1 MSPWNVSSEEEA
13 PPEWQAGTSKNVFL
27 HKSSEHNDK
36 KIVRVNFPSPLEIN
50 HMLATAQKVFIKE
63 KCGQYFVRIVS
74 FVAF

>member
-50 HMLATAQKVFIKE
+50 HILATAQKVFIKE